1 MKRLAYPLLFLTVFL
16 VFGCGGGHTV
26 QPTSE
31 ALSDGMKELRKGI
44 GWYQK
49 GCYQKSL
56 ENFLKACE
64 LFAASDELA
73 GTAMCMNN
81 LGNVYR
87 FIGDPES
94 ALLFFDE
101 AYAIYTDLNQDQGA
115 IQALANKSA
124 VLIQENR
131 LEEADAVIQSAEA
144 LVAATARVSI
154 PLLNNKGILLTKK
167 KEYDAAEK
175 IFNQALQAI
184 AADNLRA
191 VATVNAAIGNLKM
204 EIGAYDQAIDFF
216 NKALLADRASEFHVG
231 LAEDLAAI
239 GTAYFYQKKYEPAL
253 KYLQRGLKIY
263 AIFGNRQK
271 VSHINEMMTTASEAT
286 GIDISVTRHF
296 VDKWA
301 AGKLTASPCQ

>member
-16 VFGCGGGHTV
+16 VSGCGGGHTL

-31 ALSDGMKELRKGI
+31 ALSDGMKELRKGT

-56 ENFLKACE
+56 GNFLKACE

-101 AYAIYTDLNQDQGA
+101 SYAIYTDLNQDQGA
-115 IQALANKSA
+115 IQSLANKSA

-131 LEEADAVIQSAEA
+131 LEDADAVIQKAEA
-144 LVAATARVSI
+144 LAAANASVSM

-167 KEYDAAEK
+167 KDYAAAEK
-175 IFNQALQAI
+175 IFNQVLQAT
-184 AADNLRA
+184 APDNLRL
-191 VATVNAAIGNLKM
+191 VATVNAAIGHMKM
-204 EIGAYDQAIDFF
+204 ETGAHDQAVDFF
-216 NKALLADRASEFHVG
+216 NKALLADRASGFYLG
-231 LAEDLAAI
+231 MADDLTGI

-253 KYLQRGLKIY
+253 KYFQRGLKIY

-271 VSHINEMMTTASEAT
+271 VSHISEMMTTASEAA

-301 AGKLTASPCQ
+301 AGELTASPCQ

>member
-16 VFGCGGGHTV
+16 VSGCGGGHTL

-31 ALSDGMKELRKGI
+31 ALSDGMKELRKGT

-56 ENFLKACE
+56 GNFLKACE

-101 AYAIYTDLNQDQGA
+101 SYAIYTDLNQDQGA
-115 IQALANKSA
+115 IQSLDNKSA

-131 LEEADAVIQSAEA
+131 LEDADAVIQKAEA
-144 LVAATARVSI
+144 LAAMGQSEEAGS
-154 PLLNNKGILLTKK
+154 L
-167 KEYDAAEK
+167 
-175 IFNQALQAI
+175 LQA
-184 AADNLRA
+184 AVREAQVLGARFLLWRLHASLGRLYRALGRHSEAEEEFASAHNLVEKLANTAPEGELRDN
-191 VATVNAAIGNLKM
+191 
-204 EIGAYDQAIDFF
+204 F
-216 NKALLADRASEFHVG
+216 
-231 LAEDLAAI
+231 
-239 GTAYFYQKKYEPAL
+239 
-253 KYLQRGLKIY
+253 LQRAHAMVYEAKI
-263 AIFGNRQK
+263 
-271 VSHINEMMTTASEAT
+271 S
-286 GIDISVTRHF
+286 
-296 VDKWA
+296 
-301 AGKLTASPCQ
+301 